1 MVRKY
6 IRRIPGFLEM
16 ISANSR
22 YQAVSLLSR
31 SLGGYKVKLPTHFH
45 HSDIILLTCVAKY
58 RIEPSHVDFNH
69 FNTLQKP
76 VNIKASASLIIHIW
90 SNTSVTC
97 VLLTVKHNFQKC
109 VKPDI

>member
-1 MVRKY
+1 MQTVDTR
-6 IRRIPGFLEM
+6 PFL
-16 ISANSR
+16 SSHAAWVGTRLS
-22 YQAVSLLSR
+22 YLL
-31 SLGGYKVKLPTHFH
+31 TF
-45 HSDIILLTCVAKY
+45 IIVILYFLTCVAKY
-58 RIEPSHVDFNH
+58 RIEPSHVGFNH

-76 VNIKASASLIIHIW
+76 VNIKASALLIIHIW